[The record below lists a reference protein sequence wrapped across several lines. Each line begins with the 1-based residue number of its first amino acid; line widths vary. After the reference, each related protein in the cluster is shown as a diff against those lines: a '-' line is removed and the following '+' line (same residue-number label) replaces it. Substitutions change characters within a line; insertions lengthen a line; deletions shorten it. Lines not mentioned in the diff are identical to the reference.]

1 MNDTFLVLLS
11 EYGLLALFFT
21 TMLSCLA
28 IPIPASI
35 VMVTAGAY
43 AIIGDWSFLGA
54 VSAALAGAVV
64 GDQLGYFIGRFGARH
79 LLPKGVGFGHRAR
92 LLSKARMLTY
102 RYGAKGIFLSRW
114 LFSPLGPYVNF
125 MAGGAHFAWLR
136 FSAWSVLGEIC
147 WVCIYVGLG
156 FTFAQQLN
164 LVLDLVIAA
173 SGALLWLAVTLLLGG
188 FLIWR
193 VRRLMALRR
202 AHHQSTDAI
211 AYAGKQVKGMFRRH

>member
-11 EYGLLALFFT
+11 EYGLAALFFT

-28 IPIPASI
+28 NPNPASI

-43 AIIGDWSFLGA
+43 AIIGDWSFAGALG
-54 VSAALAGAVV
+54 AALAGAVV
-64 GDQLGYFIGRFGARH
+64 GDQLGYLIGRFGAHH
-79 LLPKGVGFGHRAR
+79 LMPKGVGFGRRAR
-92 LLSKARMLTY
+92 LLSKARKLTY

-125 MAGGAHFAWLR
+125 MAGGTHFAWLR
-136 FSAWSVLGEIC
+136 FSTWSVLGEVC
-147 WVCIYVGLG
+147 WVLIYVGLG
-156 FTFAQQLN
+156 FAFAQQLN
-164 LVLDLVIAA
+164 VVLDLVVAA
-173 SGALLWLAVTLLLGG
+173 SGALLWVAVSLILGV

-193 VRRLMALRR
+193 VRRLMTLRR
-202 AHHQSTDAI
+202 AHHQGADAI